1 MSSEI
6 AAEPTPQAVPE
17 ATDKTVE
24 PTTAAVDVQ
33 PTEPKA
39 EEPVAAPTDKP
50 AEAAPTEQTTAATP
64 VAEQKDETT
73 EKKTEE
79 PQAPAQPEYLTKIPG
94 LSKFF
99 EGLPEILKKT
109 GHTEMW
115 GVPLKDSNDIPT
127 VNVLIKFLRANEGN
141 VKLAEQQLTK
151 ALEWRK
157 EINPIEIANNAK
169 FSAKKFEGL
178 GYITSYV
185 DPSYGETIFTWNIYG
200 GVKDLHGTFG
210 DLNEFIRWR
219 TALMEKGVQE
229 LKLNE
234 ATDIIEYDGEDRY
247 QMLQVHDYKGVSFL
261 RLDPTVKAASKKT
274 IEVFSTAYP
283 ELLREK
289 FFINV
294 PTIMGWMFSAM
305 KIFLSK
311 NTIRKFHPISN
322 GANLG
327 REFSFVE
334 ELPKSYGGQGAE
346 LKDAGRTVP
355 LIDDVPASEP
365 AKPATEAAKEVAAD
379 KAEPKVE
386 PEVAAAPVPAATEA
400 PKEEAPKEEASK
412 EEAPKEEAP
421 KEEAPKEEAPKE
433 EAPKEEAPKEETV
446 KTEEPAAA
454 PAAEESK

>member
-1 MSSEI
+1 MSAEI
-6 AAEPTPQAVPE
+6 ATEPAPQAVPE
-17 ATDKTVE
+17 TTEKTVE
-24 PTTAAVDVQ
+24 PTTAAVEVE
-33 PTEPKA
+33 PTESKP
-39 EEPVAAPTDKP
+39 EEAVVAPTDKP
-50 AEAAPTEQTTAATP
+50 AETVPAPAGAPAEQTTAAAP
-64 VAEQKDETT
+64 VAEPKDETT
-73 EKKTEE
+73 DKKEE

-99 EGLPEILKKT
+99 ESLPEILKKT

-141 VKLAEQQLTK
+141 VKQAEEQLAK
-151 ALEWRK
+151 ALAWRK
-157 EINPIEIANNAK
+157 EINPVEIAKNAK

-185 DPSYGETIFTWNIYG
+185 DPTYGETVFTWNIYG
-200 GVKDLHGTFG
+200 GVKDLHSTFG
-210 DLNEFIRWR
+210 DLDEFIRWR
-219 TALMEKGVQE
+219 TALMERGVQE

-234 ATDIIEYDGEDRY
+234 ATEVIEYDGEDRY

-294 PTIMGWMFSAM
+294 PTIMGWMFGAM

-327 REFSFVE
+327 REFAFVE
-334 ELPKSYGGQGAE
+334 DLPKSYGGQGAE

-355 LIDDVPASEP
+355 LIDDIPAGEP
-365 AKPATEAAKEVAAD
+365 AKAAIDVAKEIAAVKAEEPKAEAEAEAA
-379 KAEPKVE
+379 P
-386 PEVAAAPVPAATEA
+386 APAPAATET
-400 PKEEAPKEEASK
+400 PKEEAPKEE
-412 EEAPKEEAP
+412 P
-421 KEEAPKEEAPKE
+421 
-433 EAPKEEAPKEETV
+433 V
-446 KTEEPAAA
+446 KTEEPAPAAEPAKEAEPAAAAA